1 MRSTHEPSPRNS
13 SLAAVSG
20 SLMRPTVLLAALA
33 ALLAT
38 VAATPALGASRLVVR
53 GAGFGHGIG
62 MSQYGAFG
70 FAQQGSDHAA
80 ILAHYYTG
88 TALARLD
95 GTSEV
100 RVLLKTAGR
109 VVVRN
114 ASSVVGVRALD
125 PNQRYVATRGLSGVI
140 TLSSSSGRT
149 IGSYR
154 SPLVLSGANGGFRLF
169 GTSANGVKDGT
180 YRGNLEV
187 RASSLGGV
195 SAINALN
202 LEDYVRGVVAGEMP
216 SGWPQEA
223 LRAQADAARTYALA
237 TTKAGDGFDQ
247 YADTRS
253 QVYDGIAGE
262 TAPTDAAVAATAGE
276 IVSFQGKPIVTYY
289 FSTSG
294 GQTENI
300 ENVFLGAQPEPYL
313 VSVDDPYDGGS
324 PRHRWVRQM
333 SLASAQ
339 RKLGSLVK
347 GSLTR
352 IRVITRGRSPR
363 VVRAQ
368 VVGTGGRTNVTGPDL
383 RGKLGLYDTWARFTV
398 ITATGRRGDG
408 NTPPSVAPTPAVP
421 GNPTTGGAAP
431 AMARAAAVGGAT
443 AFLPAAGVLSGRVDP
458 AIPGRSRVTVQQRLS
473 VGWVSLFEAPVGAG
487 GRYVARLA
495 RPGLYRVR
503 FDGVAGPNVL
513 VR

>member
-1 MRSTHEPSPRNS
+1 
-13 SLAAVSG
+13 
-20 SLMRPTVLLAALA
+20 MRPTVLIAALI

-38 VAATPALGASRLVVR
+38 VAAAPALGASRVVVR

-70 FAQQGSDHAA
+70 FAEKGSDHAA
-80 ILAHYYTG
+80 ILAHYYSG
-88 TALARLD
+88 TTLAKLD

-100 RVLLKTAGR
+100 RVLLKTASR
-109 VVVRN
+109 VVFRN
-114 ASSVVGVRALD
+114 AATIVGARKLD

-140 TLSSSSGRT
+140 TLRSSSGRT

-154 SPLVLSGANGGFRLF
+154 SPLVVGGANGGFRLF
-169 GTSANGVKDGT
+169 GKSANAAVDGT

-187 RASSLGGV
+187 RASALGGV

-202 LEDYVRGVVAGEMP
+202 IEDYVRGVVAGEMP

-223 LRAQADAARTYALA
+223 LRTQAVAARTYALA
-237 TTKAGDGFDQ
+237 TTKDGDGFDQ

-253 QVYDGIAGE
+253 QVYNGIAGE

-276 IVSFQGKPIVTYY
+276 IVTFQGTPIVTYY

-294 GQTENI
+294 GRTENI
-300 ENVFLGAQPEPYL
+300 ENVFLGAAPQPYL
-313 VSVDDPYDGGS
+313 VSVDDPYDAGA

-333 SLASAQ
+333 SLGSAQ
-339 RKLGSLVK
+339 RRLGSLVK

-352 IRVITRGRSPR
+352 IRVITRGKSPR

-368 VVGTGGRTNVTGPDL
+368 VVGTGGRTNVTGPAL

-398 ITATGRRGDG
+398 ITSSGKRGDG
-408 NTPPSVAPTPAVP
+408 NTPPSVPETPALP
-421 GNPTTGGAAP
+421 GNPTTGGVAP
-431 AMARAAAVGGAT
+431 SMARAA
-443 AFLPAAGVLSGRVDP
+443 
-458 AIPGRSRVTVQQRLS
+458 RS
-473 VGWVSLFEAPVGAG
+473 
-487 GRYVARLA
+487 A
-495 RPGLYRVR
+495 RPRRRCPRPGS
-503 FDGVAGPNVL
+503 
-513 VR
+513 

>member
-1 MRSTHEPSPRNS
+1 
-13 SLAAVSG
+13 
-20 SLMRPTVLLAALA
+20 MRPTLLIAALL

-38 VAATPALGASRLVVR
+38 VAAAPALGASRLVVR

-70 FAQQGSDHAA
+70 FAEKGSDHAA
-80 ILAHYYTG
+80 ILTHYYSG
-88 TALARLD
+88 TTLAKLD

-109 VVVRN
+109 VVFRN
-114 ASSVVGVRALD
+114 ASSVVGARKLE
-125 PNQRYVATRGLSGVI
+125 PRQKYVATRGLSGVI
-140 TLSSSSGRT
+140 TLRSSSGRK
-149 IGSYR
+149 IGSYK
-154 SPLVLSGANGGFRLF
+154 SPLVISGASGGFRLF
-169 GTSANGVKDGT
+169 GKSGNAARDGT

-202 LEDYVRGVVAGEMP
+202 IEDYVRGVVAGEMP

-223 LRAQADAARTYALA
+223 LRAQAVAARTYALA
-237 TTKAGDGFDQ
+237 TTKDGDGFDQ

-253 QVYDGIAGE
+253 QVYNGISGE

-276 IVSFQGKPIVTYY
+276 IVTFQGKPIVTYY

-294 GQTENI
+294 GRTENI
-300 ENVFLGAQPEPYL
+300 ENVFLGAEPQPYL
-313 VSVDDPYDGGS
+313 VSVDDPYDGGA

-333 SLASAQ
+333 SLGAAQ
-339 RKLGSLVK
+339 GRLGSLVK

-352 IRVITRGRSPR
+352 IRVITRGKSPR

-368 VVGTGGRTNVTGPDL
+368 VIGTGGRTNVTGPAL
-383 RGKLGLYDTWARFTV
+383 RSKLGLYDTWARFTV
-398 ITATGRRGDG
+398 ITSTGKRGDG
-408 NTPPSVAPTPAVP
+408 NTPPSVPQTPAVP
-421 GNPTTGGAAP
+421 GNPTTGGVAP
-431 AMARAAAVGGAT
+431 SMARAAALGA
-443 AFLPAAGVLSGRVDP
+443 AAAAVPAAGVLSGRVDP
-458 AIPGRSRVTVQQRLS
+458 AIPGRSWVTVQRRLG
-473 VGWVSLFEAPVGAG
+473 VGWVTLFEAPVGAG
-487 GRYVARLA
+487 GRYGARLA

-503 FDGVAGPNVL
+503 YDGVAGPNVL
-513 VR
+513 LR